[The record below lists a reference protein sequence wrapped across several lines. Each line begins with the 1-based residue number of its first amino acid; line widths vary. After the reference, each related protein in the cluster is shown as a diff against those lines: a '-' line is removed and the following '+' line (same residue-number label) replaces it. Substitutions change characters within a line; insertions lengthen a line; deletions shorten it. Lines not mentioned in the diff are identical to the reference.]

1 MIFLTRHLSRESSGS
16 KAFELKTPDSGL
28 VFMNWTEA
36 QREAI
41 ETRGQRLLVSAGAG
55 SGKTRVLVERFL
67 KLLEENGD
75 WQVSDIVAVTFTEKA
90 AREMVSR
97 IRREIRARI
106 EQSADPGQRQR
117 LREQRNALDS
127 SRIGT
132 IHSLCAALLRAHPA
146 EAGLDPE
153 FEVLEEIEAAVLL
166 DQAIE
171 ETLIE
176 TARAQSQ
183 EIEIFASLTL
193 HQVRSSLRSLIAQGE
208 RGRTALAKFIDQTTQ
223 ENGAPQTPAEN
234 TATILTFWQQTV
246 RQYRSEAANSLLERS
261 LWKRQAEIIRT
272 MSALKGDDKREQCRL
287 QVLELLEV
295 AEFSEDDERLKALL
309 EMAACINLRGGSKKN
324 WASEDEFEAVK
335 LALSNL
341 RDLIRSEKLL
351 KLEINDADYQSAEV
365 AGYLARLYEKAR
377 RRFEELKTE
386 GAALDFNDLEEITG
400 RMLATHEEV
409 RRLYADGS
417 RIRALMIDEFQDT
430 SPLQKNILWMIA
442 PASEELFIIGDA
454 KQSIY
459 RFRGADV
466 TVFENARREV
476 ERVNGRVIGM
486 DTCFR
491 AHRRLID
498 FVNHIFPEVFSLE
511 SRYDTA
517 YEKMMTSRL
526 PAHESAAVEMHII
539 AQNKNSEAETAEPK
553 ARLSASQLREI
564 EAALIARRIEEI
576 RRQGEI
582 LLFDEKESRLRGAEY
597 GDFALLFQASTNFD
611 IYEQALTEAR
621 IPYVT
626 VAGRGF
632 YARQEITDISNLLAF
647 LASPNDNLSLAAV
660 LRSPMFALSDET
672 LLRLRVTQIPNLWKA
687 LSEATI
693 ETSKE
698 QSEALRFAT
707 ERLKELRALAGRTSA
722 AQLISAAVRA
732 TGYMATL
739 MLLPNG
745 ERRVANI
752 EKLLEQTHRLATM
765 TLAEVVERIGDLRF
779 REIREGE
786 ATVEESGAVR
796 LMTVHKSKG
805 LEFPVVW
812 IVDATY
818 GGNSSKSIIATHSD
832 LGFAV
837 DVRAEEFDAR
847 DEQPR
852 AASFDLLKIVEAQ
865 MDRAEKKR
873 LLYVAAT
880 RARDHLVISG
890 SLGRA
895 KFAGEHWLGRLASAI
910 RIDEE
915 SRPDSAEYQNGRV
928 DLYWHDADAFD
939 SLIEQAEAIREP
951 VASLPTGNVSVQE
964 TDAAPAFPL
973 LRKL

>member
-1 MIFLTRHLSRESSGS
+1 
-16 KAFELKTPDSGL
+16 
-28 VFMNWTEA
+28 MNWTQA

-41 ETRGQRLLVSAGAG
+41 ETRGRRVLVSAGAG

-67 KLLEENGD
+67 KLLEENPD

-97 IRREIRARI
+97 IRREIRSRI
-106 EQSADPGQRQR
+106 EQSTDIKQRQR
-117 LREQRNALDS
+117 LREHRNALDS

-132 IHSLCAALLRAHPA
+132 IHSLCASLLRAHPA

-153 FEVLEEIEAAVLL
+153 FEVLEEIETAVLL
-166 DQAIE
+166 EQAIE

-176 TARAQSQ
+176 TARSESQ
-183 EIEIFASLTL
+183 ETEIFSYLTL

-208 RGRTALAKFIDQTTQ
+208 GGRTALAKFINEKAKDSAAQIQ
-223 ENGAPQTPAEN
+223 QPSEKNAAS
-234 TATILTFWQQTV
+234 ILIFWQEIIK
-246 RQYRSEAANSLLERS
+246 RYRIEAANSLLERS
-261 LWKRQAEIIRT
+261 AWRRDAETIRT
-272 MSALKGDDKREQCRL
+272 VAALKDDDKREQCRL

-295 AEFSEDDERLKALL
+295 AEFSDEDERVKALL
-309 EMAACINLRGGSKKN
+309 AIATCINLRGGSKKN

-335 LALSNL
+335 IALGNL
-341 RDLIRSEKLL
+341 RECIRSEKLL
-351 KLEINDADYQSAEV
+351 TLELNEADYQSAEV
-365 AGYLARLYEKAR
+365 ACYLAKLYEKAR
-377 RRFEELKTE
+377 GRFEQSKTE
-386 GAALDFNDLEEITG
+386 RAALDFNDLEEITG
-400 RMLATHEEV
+400 HMLTTHEDV
-409 RRLYADGS
+409 RRLYTDGL

-442 PASEELFIIGDA
+442 PANQELFIIGDA

-466 TVFENARREV
+466 TVFQNARNEV
-476 ERVNGRVIGM
+476 ETLDGRVIGM

-491 AHRRLID
+491 THTRLID
-498 FVNHIFPEVFSLE
+498 FVNHIFPSVFTIE

-517 YEKMMTSRL
+517 YEKMSTQRFPS
-526 PAHESAAVEMHII
+526 HERASVELHII
-539 AQNKNSEAETAEPK
+539 AQSRNTEDKVLEPK
-553 ARLSASQLREI
+553 TRLNASQLREI

-576 RRQGEI
+576 RQQGEI
-582 LLFDEKESRLRGAEY
+582 LLFDEKETQVRSAEY

-611 IYEQALTEAR
+611 IYEQALADAR

-632 YARQEITDISNLLAF
+632 YARQEITDINNLLSF
-647 LASPNDNLSLAAV
+647 LASPNDNLSLASA
-660 LRSPMFALSDET
+660 LRSPLFALSDET
-672 LLRLRVTQIPNLWKA
+672 LLRLRLPQIPSLWQA
-687 LSEATI
+687 LCDTSIEISKDQIEAV
-693 ETSKE
+693 
-698 QSEALRFAT
+698 RFARDT
-707 ERLKELRALAGRTSA
+707 LQDLRTLVGRTSA
-722 AQLISAAVRA
+722 AQLINAAIRA

-739 MLLPNG
+739 TLLPNG

-752 EKLLEQTHRLATM
+752 EKLIEQTHKLSTM

-786 ATVEESGAVR
+786 ATIEESGAVR

-805 LEFPVVW
+805 LEFPIVW

-818 GGNSSKSIIATHSD
+818 GGNPNKSIIATHAD

-837 DVRAEEFDAR
+837 DVRSDEFDTR
-847 DEQPR
+847 DERPR
-852 AASFDLLKIVEAQ
+852 AASFDLLKIVETQ

-880 RARDHLVISG
+880 RARDHLIISG

-895 KFAGEHWLGRLASAI
+895 KFSGEHWLGRIANAMGI
-910 RIDEE
+910 EE
-915 SRPDSAEYQNGRV
+915 DLRLNNADYQSGSM
-928 DLYWHDADAFD
+928 DLYWHDADSCNSA
-939 SLIEQAEAIREP
+939 IGQAKG
-951 VASLPTGNVSVQE
+951 TNE
-964 TDAAPAFPL
+964 TDTTLQAARLPQGTETTNTFPL
-973 LRKL
+973 LRKLTL